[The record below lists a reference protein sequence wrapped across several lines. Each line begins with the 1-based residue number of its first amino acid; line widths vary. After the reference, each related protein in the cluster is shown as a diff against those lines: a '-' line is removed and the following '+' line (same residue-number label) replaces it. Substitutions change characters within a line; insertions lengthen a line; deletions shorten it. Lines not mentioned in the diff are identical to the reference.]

1 MKKFFNIK
9 IINSYYNYLLSNL
22 YKNDWRPIEN
32 GFYTFYRLEIKNKD
46 VVKNKLKT

>member
-22 YKNDWRPIEN
+22 CNNDWRPTEN
-32 GFYTFYRLEIKNKD
+32 GFYTFYRLKIKNKD
-46 VVKNKLKT
+46 VIKSKLKT